1 MNVARPDALRIVR
14 TIAACLSVMSSRT
27 GSSRTVAAY
36 RVADKLTQHADPMGK
51 PNRPQCQPEHRP
63 PPPPPPP
70 IRQDSVPEGHRPDDV
85 RGSAETPRPPG
96 AQHGQVALHVG
107 RLAVRLLIVVVVPS
121 WSCPLL
127 GCW

>member
-63 PPPPPPP
+63 PPP
-70 IRQDSVPEGHRPDDV
+70 HRSDRIPYPKATAPTMSGD
-85 RGSAETPRPPG
+85 R
-96 AQHGQVALHVG
+96 LK
-107 RLAVRLLIVVVVPS
+107 RLAPQARS
-121 WSCPLL
+121 MAR
-127 GCW
+127 